1 MKNLLQI
8 DSLKDNVRM
17 NTLINEYF
25 LSRMNANGQYRV
37 CLLAKIKSIQLLR
50 NTAKCLLTW
59 FSNSTDKFFIL
70 TSEFNPK
77 LSRVISPDEKNEIEG
92 TTKGLIFL

>member
-37 CLLAKIKSIQLLR
+37 CLLAKIKSNVKKHSQMFTDVVFQLH
-50 NTAKCLLTW
+50 
-59 FSNSTDKFFIL
+59 
-70 TSEFNPK
+70 
-77 LSRVISPDEKNEIEG
+77 
-92 TTKGLIFL
+92 

>member
-37 CLLAKIKSIQLLR
+37 CLLAKIKSNQMLK

-77 LSRVISPDEKNEIEG
+77 LSRVISPDDGNEIESDD
-92 TTKGLIFL
+92 KRFKFL

>member
-8 DSLKDNVRM
+8 DSLKDKVRM

-37 CLLAKIKSIQLLR
+37 CLLAKIKSNPMLR
-50 NTAKCLLTW
+50 NTAANCLLTW

-77 LSRVISPDEKNEIEG
+77 LSRVISPDEGNEIESDD
-92 TTKGLIFL
+92 KRFFL